1 MTPSRHNLNRNPAA
15 QRTPDLMLANPLCC
29 YPGLGERMQFG
40 QPNRREVTTPGA
52 RRGHGRRG
60 ARAAAGLT
68 RFEDE
73 ISMVS
78 ATTSGRC
85 ATSASAGDGRGASRG
100 GKLQFIVRKAVWTD
114 AILGEP

>member
-1 MTPSRHNLNRNPAA
+1 
-15 QRTPDLMLANPLCC
+15 MLANSISCNSA
-29 YPGLGERMQFG
+29 GMGGDRMQFDQLKRHEFITLLG
-40 QPNRREVTTPGA
+40 GA
-52 RRGHGRRG
+52 AVARG

>member
-1 MTPSRHNLNRNPAA
+1 MR
-15 QRTPDLMLANPLCC
+15 
-29 YPGLGERMQFG
+29 
-40 QPNRREVTTPGA
+40 RREFISLLGGA
-52 RRGHGRRG
+52 AASWPLA